1 MSFRSGKEA
10 VLKKDSMKR
19 GIRAGLVGM
28 LAIVLAG
35 CGASSMS
42 TNKGAKTTE
51 VTNSSRQEIASDV
64 DYDEGGWMDENPEI
78 SEVDAVQDAADAD
91 GSAVVEGA
99 AAEKIIRTYDLRV
112 QTKSYD
118 QTWNTVQQKVTELGG
133 YVESSESSGQDGNRW
148 CSLTLRIPADQ
159 AETFLAALG
168 EAGTIV
174 YQSSSTENVTLTY
187 TDVQSHI
194 DALKT
199 EQETLMRL
207 MEEADK
213 LEDVLSIQS
222 YLTDV
227 RYELDSYESQM
238 RVLENR
244 VSYSTITVDIDE
256 VERVTPQE
264 EKGFFAESWA
274 KLQDTMYD
282 LGQTIRTLGIW
293 FIGSLPVLI
302 LLGAAIAVV
311 VVVIR
316 KICKK
321 GDKITM
327 KKKEDD
333 GK

>member
-1 MSFRSGKEA
+1 
-10 VLKKDSMKR
+10 MKR
-19 GIRAGLVGM
+19 RISAALVGM

-35 CGASSMS
+35 CSMGSVS
-42 TNKGAKTTE
+42 TNKAVKTTE
-51 VTNSSRQEIASDV
+51 VTSNSRQEIASDTG
-64 DYDEGGWMDENPEI
+64 YDNGGWMDENPEMA
-78 SEVDAVQDAADAD
+78 EVDAVQDAAGAD
-91 GSAVVEGA
+91 KSTVVEGA
-99 AAEKIIRTYDLRV
+99 DAEKIIRTYDLQV
-112 QTKSYD
+112 QTKAYD
-118 QTWNTVQQKVTELGG
+118 ETWNTVQQKVTELGG
-133 YVESSESSGQDGNRW
+133 YVESSESSGQEGDRW

-159 AETFLAALG
+159 AETFLTALG

-174 YQSSSTENVTLTY
+174 YQSSATENVTLTY

-207 MEEADK
+207 MEEADQ

-244 VSYSTITVDIDE
+244 VSYSTITVNIDE

-274 KLQDTMYD
+274 KLQDTMYE
-282 LGQTIRTLGIW
+282 LGQTIRTFGIW

-327 KKKEDD
+327 KKKDED

>member
-1 MSFRSGKEA
+1 
-10 VLKKDSMKR
+10 MKR
-19 GIRAGLVGM
+19 RISAALVGM

-35 CGASSMS
+35 CSMGSVS
-42 TNKGAKTTE
+42 TNKAVKTTE
-51 VTNSSRQEIASDV
+51 VTNNSRQEIASDTG
-64 DYDEGGWMDENPEI
+64 YDNGGWMDGNPEMA
-78 SEVDAVQDAADAD
+78 EADAVQDSAGADK
-91 GSAVVEGA
+91 STVVEGA
-99 AAEKIIRTYDLRV
+99 DAEKIIRTYDLQV
-112 QTKSYD
+112 QTKAYD
-118 QTWNTVQQKVTELGG
+118 ETWNTVQQKVTELGG
-133 YVESSESSGQDGNRW
+133 YVESSESSGQEGNRW

-159 AETFLAALG
+159 AETFLTALG
-168 EAGTIV
+168 EASTIV
-174 YQSSSTENVTLTY
+174 YQSSATENVTLTY

-207 MEEADK
+207 MEEADQ

-274 KLQDTMYD
+274 KLQDTMYE
-282 LGQTIRTLGIW
+282 LGQTIRTFGIW

-327 KKKEDD
+327 KKKDED

>member
-1 MSFRSGKEA
+1 
-10 VLKKDSMKR
+10 MKR
-19 GIRAGLVGM
+19 RISAALVGM

-35 CGASSMS
+35 CSMGSVS
-42 TNKGAKTTE
+42 TNKAVKTTE
-51 VTNSSRQEIASDV
+51 VTSNSRQEIASDTG
-64 DYDEGGWMDENPEI
+64 YDNGGWMDENPEMA
-78 SEVDAVQDAADAD
+78 EADAVQDSAGADK
-91 GSAVVEGA
+91 STVVEGA
-99 AAEKIIRTYDLRV
+99 DAEKIIRTYDLQV
-112 QTKSYD
+112 QTKAYD
-118 QTWNTVQQKVTELGG
+118 ETWNTVQQKVTELGG
-133 YVESSESSGQDGNRW
+133 YVESSESSGQEGDRW

-159 AETFLAALG
+159 AETFLTALG

-174 YQSSSTENVTLTY
+174 YQSSATENVTLTY

-207 MEEADK
+207 MEEADQLK
-213 LEDVLSIQS
+213 DVLSIQS

-244 VSYSTITVDIDE
+244 VSYSTITVNIDE

-274 KLQDTMYD
+274 KLQDTMYE
-282 LGQTIRTLGIW
+282 LGQTIRTFGIW

-327 KKKEDD
+327 KKKDED

>member
-1 MSFRSGKEA
+1 
-10 VLKKDSMKR
+10 
-19 GIRAGLVGM
+19 
-28 LAIVLAG
+28 
-35 CGASSMS
+35 
-42 TNKGAKTTE
+42 
-51 VTNSSRQEIASDV
+51 
-64 DYDEGGWMDENPEI
+64 MDGNPEMT
-78 SEVDAVQDAADAD
+78 EADALQDAAGAD
-91 GSAVVEGA
+91 KSAVVEGA
-99 AAEKIIRTYDLRV
+99 DAEKIIRTYDLQV
-112 QTKSYD
+112 QTKAYD
-118 QTWNTVQQKVTELGG
+118 ETWNTVQQKVTELGG
-133 YVESSESSGQDGNRW
+133 YVESSESSGQEGERW

-159 AETFLAALG
+159 AETFLTALG

-174 YQSSSTENVTLTY
+174 YQSSATENVTLTY

-207 MEEADK
+207 MEEADQ

-244 VSYSTITVDIDE
+244 VSYSTITVNIDE

-274 KLQDTMYD
+274 KLQDTMYE
-282 LGQTIRTLGIW
+282 LGQTIRTFGIW

-327 KKKEDD
+327 KKKEED

>member
-1 MSFRSGKEA
+1 
-10 VLKKDSMKR
+10 MKR
-19 GIRAGLVGM
+19 RISAALVGM

-35 CGASSMS
+35 CSMGSVS
-42 TNKGAKTTE
+42 TNKAVKTTE
-51 VTNSSRQEIASDV
+51 VTSNSRQEIASDTG
-64 DYDEGGWMDENPEI
+64 YGNGGWMDENPEMA
-78 SEVDAVQDAADAD
+78 EADAVQDAAGAD
-91 GSAVVEGA
+91 KSTVVEGA
-99 AAEKIIRTYDLRV
+99 DAEKIIRTYDLQV
-112 QTKSYD
+112 QTKAYD
-118 QTWNTVQQKVTELGG
+118 ETWNTVQQKVTELGG
-133 YVESSESSGQDGNRW
+133 YVESSESSGQEGDRW
-148 CSLTLRIPADQ
+148 CSLALRIPADQ
-159 AETFLAALG
+159 AETFLTALG

-174 YQSSSTENVTLTY
+174 YQSSATENVTLTY

-207 MEEADK
+207 MEEADQ

-274 KLQDTMYD
+274 KLQDTMYE
-282 LGQTIRTLGIW
+282 LGQTIRTFGIW

-327 KKKEDD
+327 KKKDED

>member
-1 MSFRSGKEA
+1 
-10 VLKKDSMKR
+10 MKR
-19 GIRAGLVGM
+19 RISAALVGM

-35 CGASSMS
+35 CSMGSVS
-42 TNKGAKTTE
+42 TNKAVKTTE
-51 VTNSSRQEIASDV
+51 VTSNSRQEIASDTG
-64 DYDEGGWMDENPEI
+64 YDNGGWMDENPEMA
-78 SEVDAVQDAADAD
+78 EADAVQDSAGADK
-91 GSAVVEGA
+91 STVVEGA
-99 AAEKIIRTYDLRV
+99 DAEKIIRTYDLQV
-112 QTKSYD
+112 QTKAYD
-118 QTWNTVQQKVTELGG
+118 ETWNTVQQKVTELGG
-133 YVESSESSGQDGNRW
+133 YVESSESSGQEGDRW

-159 AETFLAALG
+159 AETFLTALG

-174 YQSSSTENVTLTY
+174 YQSSATENVTLTY

-207 MEEADK
+207 MEEADQ

-244 VSYSTITVDIDE
+244 VSYSTITVNIDE

-264 EKGFFAESWA
+264 EKGFFAESWT
-274 KLQDTMYD
+274 KLQDTMYE
-282 LGQTIRTLGIW
+282 LGQTIRTFGIW

-327 KKKEDD
+327 KKKDED

>member
-1 MSFRSGKEA
+1 
-10 VLKKDSMKR
+10 MKR
-19 GIRAGLVGM
+19 RISAALVGM

-35 CGASSMS
+35 CSMGSVS
-42 TNKGAKTTE
+42 TNKAVKTTE
-51 VTNSSRQEIASDV
+51 VTSNSRQEIASDTG
-64 DYDEGGWMDENPEI
+64 YGNGGWMDENPEMA
-78 SEVDAVQDAADAD
+78 EADAVQDAAGAD
-91 GSAVVEGA
+91 KSTVVEGA
-99 AAEKIIRTYDLRV
+99 DAEKIIRTYDLQV
-112 QTKSYD
+112 QTKAYD
-118 QTWNTVQQKVTELGG
+118 ETWNTVQQKVTELGG
-133 YVESSESSGQDGNRW
+133 YVESSESSGQEGDRW

-159 AETFLAALG
+159 AETFLTALG

-174 YQSSSTENVTLTY
+174 YQSSATENVTLTY

-207 MEEADK
+207 REEADQ

-274 KLQDTMYD
+274 KLQDTMYE
-282 LGQTIRTLGIW
+282 LGQTIRTFGIW

-327 KKKEDD
+327 KKKDED

>member
-1 MSFRSGKEA
+1 
-10 VLKKDSMKR
+10 MKR
-19 GIRAGLVGM
+19 RISAALVGM

-35 CGASSMS
+35 CSMGS
-42 TNKGAKTTE
+42 VDTNKAVKTTE
-51 VTNSSRQEIASDV
+51 VTNNSRQEIASDTS
-64 DYDEGGWMDENPEI
+64 YDNGGWMDGNPEMT
-78 SEVDAVQDAADAD
+78 EADAVQDATGADK
-91 GSAVVEGA
+91 SAVVEGA
-99 AAEKIIRTYDLRV
+99 DAEKIIRTYDLQV
-112 QTKSYD
+112 QTKAYD
-118 QTWNTVQQKVTELGG
+118 ETWNTVQQKVTELGG
-133 YVESSESSGQDGNRW
+133 YVESSESSGQEGDRW

-159 AETFLAALG
+159 AETFLTALG

-174 YQSSSTENVTLTY
+174 YQSSATENVTLTY

-207 MEEADK
+207 MEEADQ

-244 VSYSTITVDIDE
+244 VSYSTITVNIDE

-274 KLQDTMYD
+274 KLQDTMYE
-282 LGQTIRTLGIW
+282 LGQTIRTFGIW

-327 KKKEDD
+327 KKKEED

>member
-1 MSFRSGKEA
+1 
-10 VLKKDSMKR
+10 MKR
-19 GIRAGLVGM
+19 ENAKRRMSAVLVGM
-28 LAIVLAG
+28 LTIVLAG
-35 CGASSMS
+35 CSMGSAS
-42 TNKGAKTTE
+42 TNKSVKTTE
-51 VTNSSRQEIASDV
+51 VTNSSRQEIASDA
-64 DYDEGGWMDENPEI
+64 DYDDGGWMDENPEM
-78 SEVDAVQDAADAD
+78 SEVDAVQDAAGAEQ
-91 GSAVVEGA
+91 SAVVEGA
-99 AAEKIIRTYDLRV
+99 NAEKIIRTYDLRV
-112 QTKSYD
+112 QTKAYD
-118 QTWNTVQQKVTELGG
+118 QTLNTVQQKVTELGG
-133 YVESSESSGQDGNRW
+133 YVESSESSGQDGDRW

-159 AETFLAALG
+159 AETFLTALG

-174 YQSSSTENVTLTY
+174 YQSSATENVTLTY

-194 DALKT
+194 NALKT

-213 LEDVLSIQS
+213 LEEVLSIQS
-222 YLTDV
+222 QLTNV

-244 VSYSTITVDIDE
+244 ISYSTITVDIDE

-282 LGQTIRTLGIW
+282 LGQTIRALGIW

-302 LLGAAIAVV
+302 LLGAVIAVI
-311 VVVIR
+311 VVITR
-316 KICKK
+316 KLCKK

>member
-1 MSFRSGKEA
+1 
-10 VLKKDSMKR
+10 MKR
-19 GIRAGLVGM
+19 RISAALVGM

-35 CGASSMS
+35 CSMGSVS
-42 TNKGAKTTE
+42 TNKAVKTTE
-51 VTNSSRQEIASDV
+51 ITNNSRQEIASDTG
-64 DYDEGGWMDENPEI
+64 YDNGGWMDGNPEMT
-78 SEVDAVQDAADAD
+78 EADALQDAAGAD
-91 GSAVVEGA
+91 KSAVVEGA
-99 AAEKIIRTYDLRV
+99 DAEKIIRTYDLQV
-112 QTKSYD
+112 QTKAYD
-118 QTWNTVQQKVTELGG
+118 ETWNTVQQKVTELGG
-133 YVESSESSGQDGNRW
+133 YVESSESSGQEGERW

-159 AETFLAALG
+159 AETFLTALG

-174 YQSSSTENVTLTY
+174 YQSSATENVTLTY

-207 MEEADK
+207 MEEADQ

-244 VSYSTITVDIDE
+244 VSYSTITVNIDE

-274 KLQDTMYD
+274 KLQDTMYE
-282 LGQTIRTLGIW
+282 LGQTIRTFGIW

-327 KKKEDD
+327 KKKEED

>member
-1 MSFRSGKEA
+1 
-10 VLKKDSMKR
+10 MKR
-19 GIRAGLVGM
+19 RISAALVGM

-35 CGASSMS
+35 CSMGSVS
-42 TNKGAKTTE
+42 TNKAVKTTE
-51 VTNSSRQEIASDV
+51 VTSNSRQEIASDTG
-64 DYDEGGWMDENPEI
+64 YDNGGWMDENPEMA
-78 SEVDAVQDAADAD
+78 EADAVQDSAGADK
-91 GSAVVEGA
+91 STVVEGA
-99 AAEKIIRTYDLRV
+99 DAEKIIRTYDLQV
-112 QTKSYD
+112 QTKAYD
-118 QTWNTVQQKVTELGG
+118 ETWNTVQQKVTELGG
-133 YVESSESSGQDGNRW
+133 YVESSESSGQEGDRW

-159 AETFLAALG
+159 AETFLTALG

-174 YQSSSTENVTLTY
+174 YQSSATENVTLTY

-207 MEEADK
+207 MEEADQ

-244 VSYSTITVDIDE
+244 VSYSTITVNIDE

-274 KLQDTMYD
+274 KLQDTMYE
-282 LGQTIRTLGIW
+282 LGQTIRTFGIW

-327 KKKEDD
+327 KKKDED

>member
-1 MSFRSGKEA
+1 
-10 VLKKDSMKR
+10 MKR
-19 GIRAGLVGM
+19 RISAVLVGM

-35 CGASSMS
+35 CSMGSVS
-42 TNKGAKTTE
+42 TNKAVKTTE
-51 VTNSSRQEIASDV
+51 VTSNSRQEIASDTG
-64 DYDEGGWMDENPEI
+64 YDNDGWMDENPEMA
-78 SEVDAVQDAADAD
+78 EADAVQDSAGADK
-91 GSAVVEGA
+91 STVVEGA
-99 AAEKIIRTYDLRV
+99 DAEKIIRTYDLQV
-112 QTKSYD
+112 QTKAYD
-118 QTWNTVQQKVTELGG
+118 ETWNTVQQKVTELGG
-133 YVESSESSGQDGNRW
+133 YVESSESSGQEGDRW

-159 AETFLAALG
+159 AETFLTALG

-174 YQSSSTENVTLTY
+174 YQSSATENVTLTY

-207 MEEADK
+207 MEEADQ

-244 VSYSTITVDIDE
+244 VSYSTITVNIDE

-274 KLQDTMYD
+274 KLQDTMYE
-282 LGQTIRTLGIW
+282 LGQTIRTFGIW

-327 KKKEDD
+327 KKKDED

>member
-1 MSFRSGKEA
+1 
-10 VLKKDSMKR
+10 MKR
-19 GIRAGLVGM
+19 RISAVLVGM

-35 CGASSMS
+35 CSMGSVS
-42 TNKGAKTTE
+42 TNKAVKTTE
-51 VTNSSRQEIASDV
+51 VTSNSRQEIASDTG
-64 DYDEGGWMDENPEI
+64 YDNGGWMDGNPEMT
-78 SEVDAVQDAADAD
+78 EADAVQDAAGAD
-91 GSAVVEGA
+91 KSAVVEGA
-99 AAEKIIRTYDLRV
+99 DTEKIIRTYDLQV
-112 QTKSYD
+112 QTKAYD
-118 QTWNTVQQKVTELGG
+118 ETWNTVQQKVTELGG
-133 YVESSESSGQDGNRW
+133 YVESSESSGQEGDRW

-159 AETFLAALG
+159 AETFLTALG

-174 YQSSSTENVTLTY
+174 YQSSATENVTLTY

-207 MEEADK
+207 MEEADQ

-274 KLQDTMYD
+274 KLQDTMYE
-282 LGQTIRTLGIW
+282 LGQTIRTFGIW
-293 FIGSLPVLI
+293 FISSLPVLI
-302 LLGAAIAVV
+302 LLGAVIAVV

-327 KKKEDD
+327 KKKDED

>member
-1 MSFRSGKEA
+1 
-10 VLKKDSMKR
+10 
-19 GIRAGLVGM
+19 
-28 LAIVLAG
+28 
-35 CGASSMS
+35 
-42 TNKGAKTTE
+42 
-51 VTNSSRQEIASDV
+51 
-64 DYDEGGWMDENPEI
+64 
-78 SEVDAVQDAADAD
+78 
-91 GSAVVEGA
+91 
-99 AAEKIIRTYDLRV
+99 
-112 QTKSYD
+112 
-118 QTWNTVQQKVTELGG
+118 
-133 YVESSESSGQDGNRW
+133 
-148 CSLTLRIPADQ
+148 
-159 AETFLAALG
+159 
-168 EAGTIV
+168 
-174 YQSSSTENVTLTY
+174 
-187 TDVQSHI
+187 
-194 DALKT
+194 
-199 EQETLMRL
+199 MRL
-207 MEEADK
+207 MEEADQ

-274 KLQDTMYD
+274 KLQDTMYE
-282 LGQTIRTLGIW
+282 LGQTIRTFGIW

-327 KKKEDD
+327 KKKDED

>member
-1 MSFRSGKEA
+1 
-10 VLKKDSMKR
+10 MKR
-19 GIRAGLVGM
+19 RISAALVGM
-28 LAIVLAG
+28 LAIVLTG
-35 CGASSMS
+35 CSMGSVS
-42 TNKGAKTTE
+42 TNKAVKTTE
-51 VTNSSRQEIASDV
+51 VTSNSRQEIASDTG
-64 DYDEGGWMDENPEI
+64 YDNGGWMDENPEMA
-78 SEVDAVQDAADAD
+78 EADAVQDSAGADK
-91 GSAVVEGA
+91 STVVEGA
-99 AAEKIIRTYDLRV
+99 DAEKIIRTYDLQV
-112 QTKSYD
+112 QTKAYD
-118 QTWNTVQQKVTELGG
+118 ETWNTVQQKVTELGG
-133 YVESSESSGQDGNRW
+133 YVESSESSGQEGNRW

-159 AETFLAALG
+159 AETFLTALG
-168 EAGTIV
+168 EASTIV
-174 YQSSSTENVTLTY
+174 YQSSATENVTLTY

-207 MEEADK
+207 MEEADQ

-244 VSYSTITVDIDE
+244 VSYSTITVNIDE

-274 KLQDTMYD
+274 KLQDTMYE
-282 LGQTIRTLGIW
+282 LGQTIRTFGIW

-327 KKKEDD
+327 KKKDED

>member
-1 MSFRSGKEA
+1 
-10 VLKKDSMKR
+10 MKR
-19 GIRAGLVGM
+19 RISAALVGM

-35 CGASSMS
+35 CSMGSVS
-42 TNKGAKTTE
+42 TNKAVKTTE
-51 VTNSSRQEIASDV
+51 VTNNSRQEIASDTS
-64 DYDEGGWMDENPEI
+64 YDNGGWMDGNPEMT
-78 SEVDAVQDAADAD
+78 EADAVQDAAGAD
-91 GSAVVEGA
+91 KSVVVEGA
-99 AAEKIIRTYDLRV
+99 DAEKIIRTYDLQV
-112 QTKSYD
+112 QTKAYD
-118 QTWNTVQQKVTELGG
+118 ETWNTVQQKVTELGG
-133 YVESSESSGQDGNRW
+133 YVESSESSGQEGDRW

-159 AETFLAALG
+159 AETFLTALG

-174 YQSSSTENVTLTY
+174 YQSSATENVTLTY

-207 MEEADK
+207 MEEADQ

-244 VSYSTITVDIDE
+244 VSYSTITVNIDE

-274 KLQDTMYD
+274 KLQDTMYE
-282 LGQTIRTLGIW
+282 LGQTIRTFGIW

-327 KKKEDD
+327 KKKEED